1 VQVAR
6 EASGSVLL
14 EREREQTAIVR
25 LIADARGGSG
35 RLLVLEGS
43 AGIGK
48 TRLLSAARF
57 EAELAGMRAL
67 TARGSELER
76 EFAFGVL
83 RQLFEPVMVND
94 SQRDAALAGAA
105 AGAGVVFE
113 DAPHVLANDDV
124 SFAIL
129 NGLFWL
135 TANLCERQPL
145 LLVVDDLHW
154 SDRPSLRFLAHLLPR
169 LDGLALL
176 IAAAWRPGEPGS
188 DARLLDHLATDPT
201 ATLLRPSPLSLAAST
216 HLVRLAFGTEVQNGF
231 AAAAHESTGGNPLLL
246 RELAAAAA
254 GDGLRPT
261 DEDVG
266 RLLEVGPH
274 AVQRHVAQRLRRL
287 GTAAAEMAGAVAV
300 LGEAAAPAT
309 AAALAGLD
317 PAEAV
322 RVTAELAAADLLGPR
337 PPHGFVHPLVR
348 AAVYESLSHASQS
361 KLHRRAAK
369 LLGDAGAAP
378 EQAAAHLLLV
388 PPTGDL
394 AVVDVMER
402 AAEQAIA
409 RGSPESALAYL
420 QRAVAE
426 PPPPEQRAGLLA
438 QLGGLAQ
445 LVDVAAAAEYLHAAL
460 LLTDDPERR
469 GVLVEMLGR
478 ALYFDGR
485 TAEAAELYAE
495 TIRAL
500 PAAQADLRRQLE
512 AGLLVVGVADPALI
526 EGTFAEAE
534 RLRSAAPHPGLGGR
548 MLDCVLALGNAYAG
562 IEPADAVQ
570 RALRGLDDGVVVE
583 WANGTQMFASGC
595 IALTMADRDEVLPVF
610 EAALAHAHRHGSV
623 FALGTVHGFR
633 SLTWLCRGQLAEA
646 AADGREAVQLITA
659 ARMDAGRPMI
669 GSYLALTLMELGRL
683 DEAAAT
689 LDWVGMP
696 ALPPRTGDW
705 FWIMYAHARLLLL
718 QGHCE
723 QGLAA
728 MLAAGRRF
736 SAHGGRNPAM
746 IPWRSQA
753 ALAMWELGRKDEAR
767 ALAHE
772 ELKRA
777 RRWEAPLGLGRALR
791 TAGLLGGDIALLR
804 EAVEVLSP
812 SPARLEHA
820 KALVDLGAAQRR
832 AGERTASREYLR
844 HGADLAQLCGAT
856 PLVDRARTELR
867 ASGARLRRINLTGV
881 EALTPSEHRVA
892 ELAAGGRSNRD
903 IAQTL
908 FVTPKTVEVHLTN
921 AYRKLGVDGRAA
933 LADLLAPAK
942 A

>member
-1 VQVAR
+1 V
-6 EASGSVLL
+6 
-14 EREREQTAIVR
+14 
-25 LIADARGGSG
+25 
-35 RLLVLEGS
+35 
-43 AGIGK
+43 
-48 TRLLSAARF
+48 
-57 EAELAGMRAL
+57 
-67 TARGSELER
+67 
-76 EFAFGVL
+76 
-83 RQLFEPVMVND
+83 
-94 SQRDAALAGAA
+94 
-105 AGAGVVFE
+105 
-113 DAPHVLANDDV
+113 
-124 SFAIL
+124 
-129 NGLFWL
+129 
-135 TANLCERQPL
+135 
-145 LLVVDDLHW
+145 HW
-154 SDRPSLRFLAHLLPR
+154 CDRPSLRFLAHLLPR

-176 IAAAWRPGEPGS
+176 VAAAWRPGEPGS

-201 ATLLRPSPLSLAAST
+201 ATLLRPPALSLAAST
-216 HLVRLAFGTEVQNGF
+216 HLVRAAFGTEVEDGF

-261 DEDVG
+261 DEHVA

-287 GTAAAEMAGAVAV
+287 GPDAASMAGAVAV
-300 LGEAAAPAT
+300 LGEGADPAT
-309 AAALAGLD
+309 AAALARLD
-317 PAEAV
+317 RAEAV
-322 RVTAELAAADLLGPR
+322 RATAALATAEVLGPR

-348 AAVYESLSHASQS
+348 AAVYEALSNDERSD
-361 KLHRRAAK
+361 LHHRAAG
-369 LLGDAGAAP
+369 LLGDAGAPP
-378 EQAAAHLLLV
+378 EQVAAHLLLV
-388 PPTGDL
+388 PPAGDP
-394 AVVDVMER
+394 AVVDLMER

-420 QRAVAE
+420 ERAVAE
-426 PPPPEQRAGLLA
+426 PPPTEQRAGLLT

-478 ALYFDGR
+478 ALYFAGR

-526 EGTFAEAE
+526 EATFAEAA
-534 RLRSAAPHPGLGGR
+534 RLRSAAAHPGLGGR

-562 IEPADAVQ
+562 IEPADAVE

-610 EAALAHAHRHGSV
+610 ETALAHAHRRGSV

-633 SLTWLCRGQLAEA
+633 SLTWLCRGQLTEAE
-646 AADGREAVQLITA
+646 ADGREAVQLITA

-696 ALPPRTGDW
+696 ALPPPTGDW

-718 QGHCE
+718 RGDRE
-723 QGLAA
+723 EGLAA
-728 MLAAGRRF
+728 MLGAGRRF

-746 IPWRSQA
+746 IPWRSEA
-753 ALAMWELGRKDEAR
+753 ALALWELGREDEAR
-767 ALAHE
+767 ELAGA

-777 RRWEAPLGLGRALR
+777 HRWGAPRGLGRALR
-791 TAGLLGGDIALLR
+791 TAGLLDGDIALLR
-804 EAVEVLSP
+804 EAVDVLAP

-820 KALVDLGAAQRR
+820 KALVDLGAALRR
-832 AGERTASREYLR
+832 AGERTASREHLR

-881 EALTPSEHRVA
+881 QALTPSEYRVA

-903 IAQTL
+903 IAQAL
-908 FVTPKTVEVHLTN
+908 FVTPKTIEVHLTN

-933 LADLLAPAK
+933 LADLLAPAE

>member
-1 VQVAR
+1 M
-6 EASGSVLL
+6 LL
-14 EREREQTAIVR
+14 EREREQTAMAR
-25 LIADARGGSG
+25 LIAEARGGSG
-35 RLLVLEGS
+35 RLVVLEGS

-48 TRLLSAARF
+48 TRLLSAARS
-57 EAELAGMRAL
+57 EAELAGMQVL

-83 RQLFEPVMVND
+83 RQLFEPVLVND

-105 AGAGVVFE
+105 GGAAVVFE
-113 DAPHVLANDDV
+113 GEPHVPANDDV

-135 TANLCERQPL
+135 TANLCDRQPL
-145 LLVVDDLHW
+145 LLVVDDAHW

-176 IAAAWRPGEPGS
+176 VAAAWRPGEPGS
-188 DARLLDHLATDPT
+188 DSRLLDHLATDPT
-201 ATLLRPSPLSLAAST
+201 ATLLRPPALSLAAST
-216 HLVRLAFGTEVQNGF
+216 QLVRVAFDTEVQNGF
-231 AAAAHESTGGNPLLL
+231 AAAAYESTGGNPLLL

-261 DEDVG
+261 DEHVA

-287 GTAAAEMAGAVAV
+287 GPDASSMAAAVAV
-300 LGEAAAPAT
+300 LGDGADPAA

-317 PAEAV
+317 RAEAV
-322 RVTAELAAADLLGPR
+322 RETAALVAAEVLGAR

-348 AAVYESLSHASQS
+348 AAVYETLSHAQRSD
-361 KLHRRAAK
+361 LHHRSAQ

-378 EQAAAHLLLV
+378 EQVAAHLLLV
-388 PPTGDL
+388 PPAGDP
-394 AVVDVMER
+394 AVVDLMER

-420 QRAVAE
+420 ERAVAE
-426 PPPPEQRAGLLA
+426 PPPTEQRAGLLT

-445 LVDVAAAAEYLHAAL
+445 LVDVAAAARYLRAAL
-460 LLTDDPERR
+460 KLTDDPERR

-512 AGLLVVGVADPALI
+512 AGLLVVGATDPALI
-526 EGTFAEAE
+526 EATFADAA
-534 RLRSAAPHPGLGGR
+534 RLRSAAAHPGLGGR

-562 IEPADAVQ
+562 IECADAVQ

-583 WANGTQMFASGC
+583 WANGTQMFACGC
-595 IALTMADRDEVLPVF
+595 MALTMADRDEVLPVF
-610 EAALAHAHRHGSV
+610 DAALAHAHRRGSV
-623 FALGTVHGFR
+623 FALGTVHGYR

-646 AADGREAVQLITA
+646 EADGREAVQLITA
-659 ARMDAGRPMI
+659 ARMDGGRPMI

-689 LDWVGMP
+689 LEWVGMP
-696 ALPPRTGDW
+696 ALPPPTGDW
-705 FWIMYAHARLLLL
+705 FWIMYARARLLLL
-718 QGHCE
+718 QGHRE

-728 MLAAGRRF
+728 MLGAGRRF
-736 SAHGGRNPAM
+736 FAHGGRNPAV
-746 IPWRSQA
+746 IPWRSEA
-753 ALAMWELGRKDEAR
+753 ALALWELGREDEAR
-767 ALAHE
+767 ELAGA

-777 RRWEAPLGLGRALR
+777 RRWGAPRGLGRSLR
-791 TAGLLGGDIALLR
+791 TAGLLDGDIAQLR
-804 EAVEVLSP
+804 EAVDVLAQ

-820 KALVDLGAAQRR
+820 KALVDLGAALRR
-832 AGERTASREYLR
+832 AGERTASREHLR

-881 EALTPSEHRVA
+881 QALTPSEHRVA

-903 IAQTL
+903 IAQAL
-908 FVTPKTVEVHLTN
+908 FVTPKTIEVHLTN

-933 LADLLAPAK
+933 LADQLARAE